1 VSGNGVELD
10 MVLQRGWEDC
20 AHGNGSWAAL
30 GGFGEAGG
38 FEGSCVGG
46 VVGLRFTRDRWE

>member
-1 VSGNGVELD
+1 
-10 MVLQRGWEDC
+10 MEDG

-46 VVGLRFTRDRWE
+46 VVGLRFTRDMWE